1 MARRRKELGKVGKLY
16 AGVNKAIDNFA
27 QSMLAIGSE
36 KAEAAN
42 KFIAKVLKDKKL
54 NKDTIKEVKMLNR
67 RLKKWENEGYQKN
80 LIRET
85 LNQIK
90 DIDGITI
97 YNNRIIATKDL
108 SEYDNAQLE
117 KYIATWSK
125 LEKENASLAKKVRE
139 EEEYTKKREQQMIAR
154 ARFYAIQK
162 KLEKDG
168 VDNLFSLW
176 YEDDGSGNKVKS
188 TAMVELEKNNE
199 GDFLSLENELK
210 GHDGFGLASRMAR
223 DEATPEEIFDFINR
237 LQEAMKK

>member
-1 MARRRKELGKVGKLY
+1 MARRRKQLGKVGKLY
-16 AGVNKAIDNFA
+16 SGINKAIDNAA
-27 QSMLAIGSE
+27 QSLLAIGSE

-42 KFIAKVLKDKKL
+42 KFIDRLLKDKKL

-67 RLKKWENEGYQKN
+67 RLKKWETEGYQKN

-90 DIDGITI
+90 DIDGITV

-108 SEYDNAQLE
+108 SEYDNKQLE

-125 LEKENASLAKKVRE
+125 LERENEALAKRVRE

-162 KLEKDG
+162 KLEKEG
-168 VDNLFSLW
+168 VDDLFSMW
-176 YEDDGSGNKVKS
+176 YEDKDSRLKS
-188 TAMVELEKNNE
+188 RDMIDLESKNE
-199 GDFLSLENELK
+199 GKFYSLENELK
-210 GHDGFGLASRMAR
+210 GKHGTGLASRMAKG
-223 DEATPEEIFDFINR
+223 EATPEDIFDFINR
-237 LQEAMKK
+237 LKEAMEDD

>member
-67 RLKKWENEGYQKN
+67 RLKKWETEGYQKN
-80 LIRET
+80 LIRQT
-85 LNQIK
+85 LDQIK
-90 DIDGITI
+90 DIDGITV

-125 LEKENASLAKKVRE
+125 LERENEALAKKVRE
-139 EEEYTKKREQQMIAR
+139 EEEYTKKREQQMIAK

-162 KLEKDG
+162 KLENEG
-168 VDNLFSLW
+168 VDDLFSLW
-176 YEDDGSGNKVKS
+176 YEDTDSKLKS
-188 TAMVELEKNNE
+188 KSIVDLETKNE
-199 GDFLSLENELK
+199 GKFYELENELK
-210 GHDGFGLASRMAR
+210 GKNGTGLASRMAR
-223 DEATPEEIFDFINR
+223 GEATPEEIFDFLNR
-237 LQEAMKK
+237 VKEATS

>member
-36 KAEAAN
+36 KAETAN
-42 KFIAKVLKDKKL
+42 KFINKVLRDKKL
-54 NKDTIKEVKMLNR
+54 NKDTVKEVTKLNR

-108 SEYDNAQLE
+108 SEYDRTQLE

-125 LEKENASLAKKVRE
+125 LEKENEALAKKVRE

-162 KLEKDG
+162 KLENQG
-168 VDNLFSLW
+168 VDDLFSLW
-176 YEDDGSGNKVKS
+176 YEDKENKLIKEEVK
-188 TAMVELEKNNE
+188 EFERDNE
-199 GDFLSLENELK
+199 GSFMSFENELK

-223 DEATPEEIFDFINR
+223 GEATPDEIFDFINR
-237 LQEAMKK
+237 LTEAMKK